1 MVDERSPEVW
11 DAAADDFDEAADHG
25 LNDPVAL
32 AAWSRLLSGAMP
44 DAPARVADLGCGT
57 GTLTVLLA
65 RLGFSVVGVDF
76 SPRMLERA
84 RRKAAALDVGAAVD
98 GILGDAGDP
107 PLDAGAFDAV
117 LCRHVLWALPDP
129 AAALERW
136 SGLLAPGGRLVLIEG
151 RWSTGAGIPSSE
163 LVQLARATDLETR
176 VRPLDDAELWGGP
189 ISDERYLVVA
199 SPAAQP

>member
-32 AAWSRLLSGAMP
+32 AAWSRLLSDAMP

-98 GILGDAGDP
+98 WILGDAGDP